1 MLPQKKVISQ
11 TAFNDPFPVPFTEAT
26 NVIFKDFIGNEL
38 GLALASSK
46 DGLLFYGTIPSS
58 FTNLDGGG
66 GKTKEQETE
75 KNGEESSCLRQ
86 KPLAKTSFEPQSCS
100 AHFAGFVGLRS

>member
-38 GLALASSK
+38 GLASSK

-66 GKTKEQETE
+66 GKTKGQKTE
-75 KNGEESSCLRQ
+75 KKWRRE
-86 KPLAKTSFEPQSCS
+86 
-100 AHFAGFVGLRS
+100 